1 MSNESI
7 IYLVAACS
15 GVFGL
20 AAYIGLIVVPAWTA
34 YSRIWE
40 RLAATLLT
48 VYVLAGFLILGVHD
62 LVLGSN
68 YGLIAGSAGL

>member
-20 AAYIGLIVVPAWTA
+20 AAYVGLIVVPAWGA
-34 YSRIWE
+34 YSRAWE
-40 RLAATLLT
+40 RVAALVLT
-48 VYVLAGFLILGVHD
+48 VYVLVSFLLVGVAGGAAVIWFWD
-62 LVLGSN
+62 RFTS
-68 YGLIAGSAGL
+68 

>member
-15 GVFGL
+15 GVFAL

-34 YSRIWE
+34 YSRIWQ
-40 RLAATLLT
+40 RVAATVLT
-48 VYVLAGFLILGVHD
+48 LYVLAGFLVVGV
-62 LVLGSN
+62 
-68 YGLIAGSAGL
+68 AGGAAIIWFWDRISA

>member
-15 GVFGL
+15 GVFAL

-34 YSRIWE
+34 YSRIWQ
-40 RLAATLLT
+40 RVAATVLSL
-48 VYVLAGFLILGVHD
+48 YVLAGFLVVGV
-62 LVLGSN
+62 
-68 YGLIAGSAGL
+68 AGGAAIIWFWDRISA

>member
-20 AAYIGLIVVPAWTA
+20 AAYIGLIVVPAWSA
-34 YSRIWE
+34 YSRVWE
-40 RLAATLLT
+40 RAAALVLT
-48 VYVLAGFLILGVHD
+48 VYVLASFLLLGV
-62 LVLGSN
+62 
-68 YGLIAGSAGL
+68 AGGAAVIWFWDRFTS

>member
-20 AAYIGLIVVPAWTA
+20 AAYVGLIVVPAWSA
-34 YSRIWE
+34 YSRVWE
-40 RLAATLLT
+40 RAAALVLT
-48 VYVLAGFLILGVHD
+48 VYVLASFLLLGV
-62 LVLGSN
+62 
-68 YGLIAGSAGL
+68 AGGAAVIWFWDRFTS